1 MCSPMAYDRRALSD
15 WSLTLIMFHVSAGQN
30 EDKLCSFMI
39 GQTVDVSAATIP
51 DRLGG

>member
-1 MCSPMAYDRRALSD
+1 MGSPMAYDRRALSD

-39 GQTVDVSAATIP
+39 ELAGGQEMK
-51 DRLGG
+51 G